1 MMVKNKM
8 KILVIININGIKYQ
22 ILIKIRFGLED
33 YLRLESV
40 DKEGIFIIVVYY

>member
-1 MMVKNKM
+1 MMVKNKI

-22 ILIKIRFGLED
+22 ILIKIRFRLED